1 MNIKPN
7 LSEIGNIVKSMTA
20 DYKAAPNYNAAA
32 AAIVKQGADDKL
44 RARYEYNNLPTPPA
58 QKKTL

>member
-1 MNIKPN
+1 MEIKPN

-32 AAIVKQGADDKL
+32 AEIVKQGADDKL
-44 RARYEYNNLPTPPA
+44 RARYAYSNPPAPA